1 MVIWTIPARDDLKA
15 LFEYIALDSRFYAK
29 KVVREIIERVSTISN
44 MPERGRIVPEI
55 NEKEIREIFIYSYR
69 LIYQIGTDSTTI
81 LAVVH
86 SSRNIAASDIMRS

>member
-15 LFEYIALDSRFYAK
+15 IFEYIALDSRFYAN
-29 KVVREIIERVSTISN
+29 KVIREIIERVSSISD

-69 LIYQIGTDSTTI
+69 LIYQLAKDAITI
-81 LAVVH
+81 LAVIH
-86 SSRNIAASDIMRS
+86 SSRNIAASDIVRS

>member
-15 LFEYIALDSRFYAK
+15 IFEYIALDSRFYAN
-29 KVVREIIERVSTISN
+29 KVVREIIECVSTISD

-69 LIYQIGTDSTTI
+69 LIYQLMTDSITVF
-81 LAVVH
+81 AVIH
-86 SSRNIAASDIMRS
+86 SSRNIAASDIVRS